1 MKAGRLTVLAAAVA
15 AMVAPAHAA
24 APQKVGDDRDL
35 TQCEA
40 IQIES
45 RAVTKR
51 LEARSSELAATAT
64 REAGAAIAEHQR
76 YTAMSAATTAVALAG
91 GGPISMAL
99 NEVNRTIHG
108 IEKKRA
114 ALVMAREKAASTMT
128 FEQSASRLVQLSY
141 DAMDAGCPE
150 AAVVD

>member
-1 MKAGRLTVLAAAVA
+1 MTAGRLVVIAVAVA
-15 AMVAPAHAA
+15 AIIAPANAT
-24 APQKVGDDRDL
+24 APQKPDDDRDL
-35 TQCEA
+35 TKCEA

-45 RAVTKR
+45 QAVTKR

-64 REAGAAIAEHQR
+64 REVGAAMAEHQR

-128 FEQSASRLVQLSY
+128 FEQGASRLVQLSY
-141 DAMDAGCPE
+141 DAIDAGCPE